1 MNTTNTEILLNLENH
16 VNDIFLEYQNKE
28 KIDCGDCP
36 PDLTVKINYLQ
47 EQLAN
52 MIHKALSYDENS
64 IRVNSPAGIRF
75 KSSVS
80 KLTREEAT
88 LTEYGFIVT
97 RKAILDAK
105 GVNGADFTMENEAMK
120 DADEKGVS
128 YGMEN
133 GKKVDRIFESD
144 SVNTFFTA
152 AVYNIPADKYDDVI
166 VVRPFVKIGEEI
178 IYGEPMA
185 ASILEVAN
193 RIASSEDYENFKETV
208 DKILNG
214 EEI

>member
-1 MNTTNTEILLNLENH
+1 
-16 VNDIFLEYQNKE
+16 
-28 KIDCGDCP
+28 
-36 PDLTVKINYLQ
+36 
-47 EQLAN
+47 
-52 MIHKALSYDENS
+52 
-64 IRVNSPAGIRF
+64 
-75 KSSVS
+75 
-80 KLTREEAT
+80 
-88 LTEYGFIVT
+88 
-97 RKAILDAK
+97 
-105 GVNGADFTMENEAMK
+105 MENEAMK
-120 DADEKGVS
+120 GAYVKGVS

-152 AVYNIPADKYDDVI
+152 AVYNIPADKYGDVI

-178 IYGEPMA
+178 IYGESMS

-193 RIASSEDYENFKETV
+193 RIAASEDYENFKETV